1 MTRHF
6 NKVGRMAAGL
16 LLSGLGALAGCA
28 SHQNAPDTPIS
39 VETTPFS
46 VERDFRFSPPDW
58 PQALFAD
65 LYLPDRPS
73 PPVVL
78 LVHGGGWERR
88 SRDDMTWIA
97 EELASHGFAVMNIDY
112 RFAPEFT
119 FPAQL
124 HDLQLARS
132 WLNRNA
138 DRYQLD
144 ASSVSGFGFS
154 SGAHLVALLAVV
166 ASSDSDLNQPF
177 GGPATR
183 LNAVVAGGLP
193 ADLTAFDSGPLL
205 RQFLGGE
212 QQDIPGV
219 YRNASPI
226 THITRESPPVFL
238 FHGAMDALVPFSQ
251 AERFREALAAH
262 NVDNELYTMH
272 LRGHIT
278 SFLTAGAA
286 VEEAIQFLVRRGTA
300 NGNDTNRSEER
311 AGG

>member
-1 MTRHF
+1 MDQFR
-6 NKVGRMAAGL
+6 NLQQLAAL
-16 LLSGLGALAGCA
+16 LLGSVLVLAGCA
-28 SHQNAPDTPIS
+28 SHQNAPDGQIS
-39 VETTPFS
+39 VVTTPFS
-46 VERDFRFSPPDW
+46 VERNLRFSPADW

-65 LYLPDRPS
+65 LYLPDRSS

-112 RFAPEFT
+112 RFAPDYT

-124 HDLQLARS
+124 HDLQLARA

-154 SGAHLVALLAVV
+154 SGAHLVTLLAVV
-166 ASSDSDLNQPF
+166 ASSDSNLNQPF
-177 GGPATR
+177 GGPDTR

-205 RQFLGGE
+205 RQFLGGPE
-212 QQDIPGV
+212 QEIPQV
-219 YRNASPI
+219 YRDASPI
-226 THITRESPPVFL
+226 THVTDETPPVFL
-238 FHGAMDALVPFSQ
+238 FHGGMDGLVPFSQ
-251 AERFREALAAH
+251 AEQFQAALAAH
-262 NVDNELYTMH
+262 EVDNELYKMH
-272 LRGHIT
+272 FRGHIT
-278 SFLTAGAA
+278 SFLTAGDA
-286 VEEAIQFLVRRGTA
+286 VAEAIQFLVRQGKS
-300 NGNDTNRSEER
+300 NGGGVNRSEER

>member
-1 MTRHF
+1 MTNRF
-6 NKVGRMAAGL
+6 RWLQQVTEGL
-16 LLSGLGALAGCA
+16 LVGAVLALTGCA
-28 SHQNAPDTPIS
+28 SHQNAPSGDA
-39 VETTPFS
+39 S
-46 VERDFRFSPPDW
+46 VERAQFSVDRNLQFSPPDW

-65 LYLPDRPS
+65 LYLPDRTV

-88 SRDDMTWIA
+88 SRDDMDWIA

-112 RFAPEFT
+112 RFAPDHT

-124 HDLQLARS
+124 HDLQIARS

-144 ASSVSGFGFS
+144 ASAVSGFGFS
-154 SGAHLVALLAVV
+154 SGAHLVTLLAVV
-166 ASSDSDLNQPF
+166 ASSDSELNQPF
-177 GGPATR
+177 GGPDTR
-183 LNAVVAGGLP
+183 LRAVVAGGLP

-212 QQDIPGV
+212 QQEIPGV
-219 YRNASPI
+219 YRDASPI
-226 THITRESPPVFL
+226 THVTRQTPPVFL

-251 AERFREALAAH
+251 AERFQQALAAH
-262 NVDNELYTMH
+262 DIDNELFKMH

-278 SFLTAGAA
+278 SFLTAGDA
-286 VEEAIQFLVRRGTA
+286 VDEAIQFLVRQGTREGTGA
-300 NGNDTNRSEER
+300 SRSEGR